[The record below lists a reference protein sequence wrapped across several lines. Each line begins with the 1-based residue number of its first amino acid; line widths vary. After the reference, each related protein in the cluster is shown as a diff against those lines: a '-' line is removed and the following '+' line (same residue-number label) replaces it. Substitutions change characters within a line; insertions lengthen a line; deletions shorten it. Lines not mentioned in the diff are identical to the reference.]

1 MIQVTDP
8 TSTAFDYWDN
18 YPQDNPHL
26 LNGFK
31 GTFAFSD
38 HLLIPEPLTEF
49 LLEFY
54 RGGIGERRSNHIK
67 AIPLEEIN
75 DLLNEQWEGPGS
87 MSKIVRMTYDL
98 KANRLLE
105 NPVDSKAALKGYEAP
120 TFESNLD
127 QTVVDRI
134 EKP

>member
-1 MIQVTDP
+1 MQQVTDP
-8 TSTAFDYWDN
+8 TSTAFTYWDN
-18 YPQDNPHL
+18 YPQDNPFH

-54 RGGIGERRSNHIK
+54 RGRTGERRKNHII

-75 DLLNEQWEGPGS
+75 ELLNEQWEGPGS
-87 MSKIVRMTYDL
+87 MSKIVRMTYEL

-105 NPVDSKAALKGYEAP
+105 SPVDSKSALKGYEAP
-120 TFESNLD
+120 TYESNLNPNA
-127 QTVVDRI
+127 VDRI
-134 EKP
+134 EKS